1 VLYKLCSSV
10 LSLNSQV
17 FDDMF
22 GATETSGHKELDGKS
37 DERPILLDGTS
48 REMFEL
54 FLEHIFGR

>member
-17 FDDMF
+17 FDEMF
-22 GATETSGHKELDGKS
+22 GAIETSGHKELDGKS

-54 FLEHIFGR
+54 FLEHTFGR